1 MDKKFYTVEELLNSG
16 FSTLEYLL
24 GEKGDNMRN
33 YPGESTCDCNTVGL
47 PVYENRGDDEMVVSV
62 EVPGIK
68 EDSID
73 IEFKDDVLT
82 VVAHY
87 GEDDLKKTGDYK
99 FARIY
104 KKVDG
109 DKISASMKDGMIHI
123 TLPDTEET
131 KAKKIVIN
139 QE

>member
-1 MDKKFYTVEELLNSG
+1 MNKKFYTVEELLDNG
-16 FSTLEYLL
+16 FSTLEYLFG
-24 GEKGDNMRN
+24 GERN
-33 YPGESTCDCNTVGL
+33 LMQSHNEMSTYGVTGL
-47 PVYENRGDDEMVVSV
+47 PVYENRNDDEMVVSV

-99 FARIY
+99 FAKIY

-123 TLPDTEET
+123 ILPDTEET
-131 KAKKIVIN
+131 KAKKIMIS